1 MEVFLLLVLVGL
13 ALWFGTRISNHL
25 LQHRQEMR
33 EVREELTRL
42 REQISRSTV
51 RSSLDDAT
59 EARRREAAF
68 QSAPSPSDVSTPS
81 FPAPPVSAPSPVITP
96 PVPVSVEPPVG
107 QPTPSLV
114 QEPVPM
120 AAFTSAQ
127 EPSVFQDLQPAKPS
141 IFSRKLDWEKFIGE
155 NLINKLGIAILVL
168 GIGFFVKYAIDQD
181 WINEIG
187 RVAIGLLSGGAL
199 LGVAHRLRKDYKAFS
214 SVLIGGGMAVL
225 YFTIAIA
232 FHEYQIF
239 SQTVAFLLM
248 VGITGFTIFLAMA
261 YDRMEL
267 AVLAL
272 IGGFGSPFMVST
284 GEGNYLVLFVFILL
298 LNVGILILAYFKK
311 WSLLNLIAY
320 GFTIILYGSWFGTR
334 VVGMANPPYVG
345 ALVFATLFYL
355 VFFLMTIIYNVKERR
370 KFTGPEIMMLLS
382 NTFLYYGV
390 GMYVMSK
397 VAGGSY
403 RGLFTIS
410 LGVFNFA
417 FAYGLYRSNRVDR
430 NLVYLLIGLVLT
442 FLSLSAPIQ
451 LEGNYITLFWA
462 LEAVLLLWLSQRS
475 GIQLIKYASVLVLF
489 LMLGSL
495 TMDWLDYSISRE
507 GLPLLINKL
516 FITGIVVV
524 ASLAGTWWLLA
535 RESTDLLQ
543 GRFMTS
549 YRTVVGIL
557 LVLFLYLVLL
567 LELQHQL
574 AHSTLS
580 GDVQVQ
586 LLGFFHY
593 LFLLG
598 LLWWSRRLKNP
609 IYGRIIMGLSVV
621 GLLAYG
627 INLQPSASYIR
638 NGYLFNQTETF
649 TAFLSHYLPLITLVL
664 LLAAVLRKVHR
675 EFGFASRFGKLSLW
689 LASAAGVFL
698 LSFELVHL
706 WLLKSHPTSAELYD
720 SMGHIR
726 KIGFPILWG
735 VISFVLMMMGMA
747 RKIKTLRIISLTL
760 FFLTLLKLFLFDV
773 RDMTEG
779 GKIAAFICLG
789 VLLLV
794 ISFMY
799 QKLKNLILEGETKPL
814 EASPVP
820 HEE

>member
-1 MEVFLLLVLVGL
+1 MEIFLLLVLVVL
-13 ALWFGTRISNHL
+13 ALWFGSRVSNHL
-25 LQHRQEMR
+25 LQHRRDMQ
-33 EVREELTRL
+33 EVREELARL
-42 REQISRSTV
+42 REQLSRSTV
-51 RSSLDDAT
+51 RPSIDAA
-59 EARRREAAF
+59 ARRDAAIKA
-68 QSAPSPSDVSTPS
+68 APSPEEIPAPPKLVPPSPVVPPAPAPVVSPSEIPTSVPRPEPVPVAAFTAASETVTFQENTLKTPS
-81 FPAPPVSAPSPVITP
+81 F
-96 PVPVSVEPPVG
+96 
-107 QPTPSLV
+107 
-114 QEPVPM
+114 
-120 AAFTSAQ
+120 
-127 EPSVFQDLQPAKPS
+127 
-141 IFSRKLDWEKFIGE
+141 FSRKLDWEKFIGE

-168 GIGFFVKYAIDQD
+168 GIGFFVKYAIDQN
-181 WINEIG
+181 WINEVG
-187 RVAIGLLSGGAL
+187 RVAIGLLAGGAL
-199 LGVAHRLRKDYKAFS
+199 LGVAHRLRKEYKAFS

-239 SQTVAFLLM
+239 SQTVAFILM
-248 VGITGFTIFLAMA
+248 MAITGFTIFLSIA

-284 GEGNYLVLFVFILL
+284 GEGNYIVLFVFILL
-298 LNVGILILAYFKK
+298 LNVGILVLAYFKK
-311 WSLLNLIAY
+311 WNLLNLIAY
-320 GFTIILYGSWFGTR
+320 VFTIILYGGWFSTR
-334 VVGMANPPYVG
+334 VVGVSNAPYAG

-355 VFFLMTIIYNVKERR
+355 VFFLMNIIYNVKERR
-370 KFTGPEIMMLLS
+370 RFTGPEIMMLLS

-390 GMYVMSK
+390 GMYVMSQ

-403 RGLFTIS
+403 RGLFTIL
-410 LGVFNFA
+410 LGLFNFV

-475 GIQLIKYASVLVLF
+475 GIQLMKHASVLVLA

-495 TMDWLDYSISRE
+495 SMDWLDYSISRE
-507 GLPLLINKL
+507 GLPLLLNKL
-516 FITGIVVV
+516 FITGLVVI
-524 ASLAGTWWLLA
+524 ASLTATWLLLA
-535 RESTDLLQ
+535 REQATTTPLS
-543 GRFMTS
+543 RFYTI
-549 YRTVVGIL
+549 YRTLVGL
-557 LVLFLYLVLL
+557 ALVLFLYLVLL

-574 AHSTLS
+574 THSTLS
-580 GDVQVQ
+580 VDVQIQ

-598 LLWWSRRLKNP
+598 LLGWSQRLANP
-609 IYGRIIMGLSVV
+609 VYGRIIMGLSVV
-621 GLLAYG
+621 GLLAYLT
-627 INLQPSASYIR
+627 NLQPSASYIR
-638 NGYLFNQTETF
+638 NGYLFNQTETLS
-649 TAFLSHYLPLITLVL
+649 AFLSHYLPLLTLIV
-664 LLAAVLRKVHR
+664 LLAAVLRKVQQQ
-675 EFGFASRFGKLSLW
+675 FGFGSRLGKISLW
-689 LASAAGVFL
+689 LASAASVFL

-706 WLLKSHPTSAELYD
+706 WLLKSHPTSAELHN

-735 VISFVLMMMGMA
+735 VISFVLMMVGMS

-814 EASPVP
+814 DSSPVP

>member
-13 ALWFGTRISNHL
+13 ALWFGTRISNHF
-25 LQHRQEMR
+25 LQHHRDLQE
-33 EVREELTRL
+33 VQEELARL
-42 REQISRSTV
+42 REQISRSPVRPPVDAAQAATV
-51 RSSLDDAT
+51 RDAI
-59 EARRREAAF
+59 
-68 QSAPSPSDVSTPS
+68 SAEP
-81 FPAPPVSAPSPVITP
+81 FPATP
-96 PVPVSVEPPVG
+96 PVPAPPAPIPSPVVK
-107 QPTPSLV
+107 PLAPAPAKRPAEMPIPAAVPASTPL
-114 QEPVPM
+114 
-120 AAFTSAQ
+120 AAFTAT
-127 EPSVFQDLQPAKPS
+127 EPTSVFQDLDSEKPS
-141 IFSRKLDWEKFIGE
+141 FFSRKLDWEKFIGE

-181 WINEIG
+181 WINEVG
-187 RVAIGLLSGGAL
+187 RVAIGLLAGGAL
-199 LGVAHRLRKDYKAFS
+199 LGVAHRLRREYKAFS

-284 GEGNYLVLFVFILL
+284 GEGNYVVLFVFILL
-298 LNVGILILAYFKK
+298 LNVGILVLAYFKK
-311 WSLLNLIAY
+311 WNLLNLIAY
-320 GFTIILYGSWFGTR
+320 GFTILLYGSWFGTR
-334 VVGMANPPYVG
+334 VVGMVNPPYVG

-355 VFFLMTIIYNVKERR
+355 VFFGMTIIYNVKERR
-370 KFTGPEIMMLLS
+370 RFTGPEIMMLLS
-382 NTFLYYGV
+382 NTFLDYGV
-390 GMYVMSK
+390 GMYVMSHL
-397 VAGGSY
+397 AEGSY
-403 RGLFTIS
+403 RGLFTIL

-417 FAYGLYRSNRVDR
+417 FAYGLYRSQRVDR

-495 TMDWLDYSISRE
+495 AMDWLDYSISRE
-507 GLPLLINKL
+507 GLPLLLNKL
-516 FITGIVVV
+516 FITGVVV
-524 ASLAGTWWLLA
+524 VGSLAGTWWLLA
-535 RESTDLLQ
+535 RENNDALQ

-557 LVLFLYLVLL
+557 LVVFLYLVLL

-574 AHSTLS
+574 THSTWS
-580 GDVQVQ
+580 VDVQIQV
-586 LLGFFHY
+586 LGFFHY

-598 LLWWSRRLKNP
+598 LLWWSRRLLNP
-609 IYGRIIMGLSVV
+609 LYGRMVMGLAVI
-621 GLLAYG
+621 GLLAYLT
-627 INLQPSASYIR
+627 NLQPSASYLR
-638 NGYLFNQTETF
+638 NGYLFNQTETLA
-649 TAFLSHYLPLITLVL
+649 AFLSHYLPLFTLIVL
-664 LLAAVLRKVHR
+664 LATVLKKVQQQ
-675 EFGFASRFGKLSLW
+675 FGFASRLGKISLW
-689 LASAAGVFL
+689 LASAAGVFM

-706 WLLKSHPTSAELYD
+706 WLLKSHPASAELHE
-720 SMGHIR
+720 SMSHIR

-735 VISFVLMMMGMA
+735 VISFALMMVGMS

-773 RDMTEG
+773 RDMSEG

-799 QKLKNLILEGETKPL
+799 QKLKNLILEGETTPPDPTP
-814 EASPVP
+814 AS

>member
-1 MEVFLLLVLVGL
+1 MEVLLLLVLVGL

-25 LQHRQEMR
+25 LEHRRDLQD
-33 EVREELTRL
+33 VREELARL
-42 REQISRSTV
+42 REQLSRSTV
-51 RSSLDDAT
+51 RPPVDA
-59 EARRREAAF
+59 AAAMRRDADSRAA
-68 QSAPSPSDVSTPS
+68 SAPPQVSAQPS
-81 FPAPPVSAPSPVITP
+81 APPVPTPPPVFTP
-96 PVPVSVEPPVG
+96 TIPVLVETPVEQSTLTPVPEPVPV
-107 QPTPSLV
+107 
-114 QEPVPM
+114 
-120 AAFTSAQ
+120 AAFTSTQ
-127 EPSVFQDLQPAKPS
+127 ETSVFQESEPAKPS
-141 IFSRKLDWEKFIGE
+141 IFTRKLDWEKFIGE

-181 WINEIG
+181 WINEVG
-187 RVAIGLLSGGAL
+187 RVAIGLLAGGAL
-199 LGVAHRLRKDYKAFS
+199 LGVAHRLRKEYKAFS

-248 VGITGFTIFLAMA
+248 AAITGVTIFLAVA

-284 GEGNYLVLFVFILL
+284 GEGNYVVLFVFILL
-298 LNVGILILAYFKK
+298 LNVGILVLAYFKK
-311 WSLLNLIAY
+311 WNLLNLIAY
-320 GFTIILYGSWFGTR
+320 GFTILLFGSWFGTR
-334 VVGMANPPYVG
+334 VVGMVNPPYVG

-355 VFFLMTIIYNVKERR
+355 VFFGMTIIYNVKERR
-370 KFTGPEIMMLLS
+370 KFTGPEILMLLS

-390 GMYVMSK
+390 GMYVMSQ

-403 RGLFTIS
+403 RGLFTIL
-410 LGVFNFA
+410 LGVFNFV

-495 TMDWLDYSISRE
+495 SMDWLDYSISRE
-507 GLPLLINKL
+507 GLPLLLNKL
-516 FITGIVVV
+516 FVTGVVVV

-535 RESTDLLQ
+535 RENPDSLQ
-543 GRFMTS
+543 GKFMTS

-557 LVLFLYLVLL
+557 LVVFLYLVLL
-567 LELQHQL
+567 LEGQHQL
-574 AHSTLS
+574 THSTLS
-580 GDVQVQ
+580 VDVQIQV
-586 LLGFFHY
+586 LGFFHY

-598 LLWWSRRLKNP
+598 LLWWSGRLPNP
-609 IYGRIIMGLSVV
+609 VYGRIVMGLSVV
-621 GLLAYG
+621 GLLAYLT
-627 INLQPSASYIR
+627 NLQPSASYLR
-638 NGYLFNQTETF
+638 NGYLFNQTETLS
-649 TAFLSHYLPLITLVL
+649 AFLTHYLPLFTLVL
-664 LLAAVLRKVHR
+664 LLAMVLRKVQQQ
-675 EFGFASRFGKLSLW
+675 FGFGSRLGKISLW

-698 LSFELVHL
+698 LSYELVHL
-706 WLLKSHPTSAELYD
+706 WLLKSHPTSAELYN
-720 SMGHIR
+720 SMSHIR

-735 VISFVLMMMGMA
+735 VISFALMMLGMS

-773 RDMTEG
+773 RDMSEG

-799 QKLKNLILEGETKPL
+799 QKLKNLILEGETKPVD
-814 EASPVP
+814 ASPVSDDA
-820 HEE
+820 